1 MKKTIIFVI
10 GLVLVLGIVAALV
23 LLNDRP
29 SSVSLPEGESE
40 TTPLDTKLVNE
51 SVNATGVVNSNQSAQ
66 LAWKTM
72 GNIDRIYVQVGDQVQ
87 VGDVLAELDPGSLS
101 PGDLLARAELVA
113 AQRAL
118 DDLLASQ
125 VQAAAAQ
132 QAVEAA
138 QETLDDALNPETDQ
152 ASALQFVADA
162 DKAVESAD
170 RKLIILTKPASQF
183 AIDQAQA
190 NLVLAE
196 KKLADN
202 QEMID
207 RINKKLSKSEAKYK
221 PWESRKVYKNIL
233 EGLERQRI
241 QLQISYE
248 NAEQKYQ
255 DLLAPPNPAD
265 VAVAEADLMAAQA
278 QLSEAERAWQRI
290 KDGTSPAEIA
300 LLEAQLSDALR
311 EWGRLK
317 DGPDPHDIIA
327 AQARITAAQ
336 AALENVKLQAPFNGT
351 ITGVYGKQN
360 DQVFQGSPAFRLDD
374 FSHLWVDVGIPEID
388 INQVEVGQAVVL
400 TFDAV
405 PGKEYHGQVVEV
417 SPVGVESSGLVTF
430 KVAVEILDA
439 DQDIRPGIT
448 AEVGILLNPD
458 EL

>member
-1 MKKTIIFVI
+1 MKKTFIFVI
-10 GLVLVLGIVAALV
+10 GLVVVLGIAAV
-23 LLNDRP
+23 VIFLNSRP
-29 SSVSLPEGESE
+29 SSSPDSE
-40 TTPLDTKLVNE
+40 AQTTQLDTRLVNE
-51 SVNATGVVNSNQSAQ
+51 TISATGVVNSNQSAQ

-72 GNIDRIYVQVGDQVQ
+72 GNIDRIHVQVGDQVQ
-87 VGDVLAELDPGSLS
+87 IGDVLAELDPGSLS
-101 PGDLLARAELVA
+101 PGDLLARAELVT
-113 AQRAL
+113 AQREL

-138 QETLDDALNPETDQ
+138 HEALDDARNPETDQ
-152 ASALQFVADA
+152 AAALQAVADA
-162 DKAVESAD
+162 QKAAESAD
-170 RKLIILTKPASQF
+170 RKLEILTKPASQF

-190 NLVLAE
+190 NLVLSE

-207 RINKKLSKSEAKYK
+207 RIDKKMSKSEAKYK
-221 PWESRKVYKNIL
+221 PWESRKVYKKIL

-248 NAEQKYQ
+248 NSRQKYQ
-255 DLLAPPNPAD
+255 DLLAPPGPVD
-265 VAVAEADLMAAQA
+265 VSVAEADLMDARA

-290 KDGTSPAEIA
+290 KDGSSPAEIA
-300 LLEAQLSDALR
+300 LLEAQLADAQR
-311 EWGRLK
+311 EWQRLK
-317 DGPDPHDIIA
+317 DGPDPDDILA

-336 AALENVKLQAPFNGT
+336 AALENAKLLAPFNGT

-360 DQVFQGSPAFRLDD
+360 DQVIQGTPAFRLDD
-374 FSHLWVDVGIPEID
+374 FSHLWVDVGIPEFD
-388 INQVEVGQAVVL
+388 INQVEVGQAVIL
-400 TFDAV
+400 TFDAL

-417 SPVGVESSGLVTF
+417 SPVGVESSGVVTF

-439 DQDIRPGIT
+439 DLDIRPGIT

>member
-1 MKKTIIFVI
+1 MRKTFIFVI
-10 GLVLVLGIVAALV
+10 GLVVVLGIAAV
-23 LLNDRP
+23 VIFLNSRP
-29 SSVSLPEGESE
+29 SSSPDSE
-40 TTPLDTKLVNE
+40 AQTTQLDTRLVNE
-51 SVNATGVVNSNQSAQ
+51 TISATGVVNSNQSAQ

-72 GNIDRIYVQVGDQVQ
+72 GNIDRIHVQVGDQVQ
-87 VGDVLAELDPGSLS
+87 IGDVLAELDPGSLS
-101 PGDLLARAELVA
+101 PGDLLARAELVT
-113 AQRAL
+113 AQREL

-138 QETLDDALNPETDQ
+138 HEALDDARNPETDQ
-152 ASALQFVADA
+152 AAALQAVADA
-162 DKAVESAD
+162 QKAAESAD
-170 RKLIILTKPASQF
+170 RKLEILTKPASQF

-190 NLVLAE
+190 NLVLSE

-207 RINKKLSKSEAKYK
+207 RIDKKMSKSEAKYK
-221 PWESRKVYKNIL
+221 PWESRKVYKKIL

-248 NAEQKYQ
+248 NSRQKYQ
-255 DLLAPPNPAD
+255 DLLAPPDPVD
-265 VAVAEADLMAAQA
+265 VSVAEADLMDARA

-290 KDGTSPAEIA
+290 KDGSSPAEIA
-300 LLEAQLSDALR
+300 LLEAQLADAQR
-311 EWGRLK
+311 EWQRLK
-317 DGPDPHDIIA
+317 DGPDPDDILA

-336 AALENVKLQAPFNGT
+336 AALENAKLLAPFNGT

-360 DQVFQGSPAFRLDD
+360 DQVIQGTPAFRLDD
-374 FSHLWVDVGIPEID
+374 FSHLWVDVGIPEFD
-388 INQVEVGQAVVL
+388 INQVEVGQAVIL
-400 TFDAV
+400 TFDAL

-417 SPVGVESSGLVTF
+417 SPVGVESSGVVTF

-439 DQDIRPGIT
+439 DLDIRPGIT